1 MALPESGI
9 LNLSDIQTEFGGDN
23 PIGMGEYYRGGTY
36 TTSNN
41 TSVPTSGAINFTN
54 FYGATR
60 LFTLTISTNTQE
72 ADLSALATAAGWD
85 GSAPLEVFINSSIY
99 VWSDSISTPA
109 LLVNVNNAVIFNSGL
124 IMGRGGNGGTSRGTG
139 NINAQAGGSAI
150 NVTATG
156 VLLTNNA
163 SAFIAGGGGGGAYAT
178 GVASGQTW
186 RSGGG
191 GGAGGGLGGTTTNGS
206 TGTLGGAIGQ
216 SGSNG
221 ALGSPLAENGQ
232 GGGSGGG
239 GAASRQA
246 DNRDGGGGGRILSG
260 TGGTGGRTTASL
272 SANGGDGGSA
282 GAVGGIGIKNPND
295 TFAAGGGGGW
305 GASGGR
311 NGQPS
316 GSSGSLAG
324 GVGGAAISG
333 NSVTLT
339 DNGTVY
345 GSVA

>member
-1 MALPESGI
+1 MALPASGT
-9 LNLSDIQTEFGGDN
+9 LSLSEIQTEFGGVN
-23 PIGMGEYYRGGTY
+23 PIGISEYYRNGGY
-36 TTSNN
+36 VTSNN
-41 TSVPTSGAINFTN
+41 TSVPISGPISFSN
-54 FYGATR
+54 FYGAFK
-60 LFTLTISTNTQE
+60 LFTLTISTDTKQAN
-72 ADLSALATAAGWD
+72 LSTLATSAGWD
-85 GSAPLEVFINSSIY
+85 GSEPLEVIINSGVY
-99 VWSDSISTPA
+99 VWSDSTTVPG
-109 LLVNVNNAVIFNSGL
+109 LLVNVNNVIIFNSGY

-139 NINAQAGGSAI
+139 NIAAQAGGSAI

-163 SAFIAGGGGGGAYAT
+163 SAFIAGGGGGGAGAT
-178 GVASGQTW
+178 GVANGQTW

-221 ALGSPLAENGQ
+221 ALGSPLSENGR

-246 DNRDGGGGGRILSG
+246 QNRDGGGGGRILSG

-282 GAVGGIGIKNPND
+282 GAIGGIGIKNPND

-311 NGQPS
+311 NGQPI
-316 GSSGSLAG
+316 GGAGSLAG
-324 GVGGAAISG
+324 GVGGNAISG
-333 NSVTLT
+333 ISVTLT
-339 DNGTVY
+339 NNGTVY
-345 GSVA
+345 GGVV